1 MGLQATDLRV
11 SLTRMM
17 ANKLPDDVKK
27 RAEAKC
33 ADRPHLEIQD
43 PGTVWISPSGK
54 VFVFVV
60 DTKTNAPLWVEV

>member
-1 MGLQATDLRV
+1 
-11 SLTRMM
+11 M

-60 DTKTNAPLWVEV
+60 DTTTNAPIWVEV

>member
-1 MGLQATDLRV
+1 MP
-11 SLTRMM
+11 
-17 ANKLPDDVKK
+17 NKLPDDVKK

-43 PGTVWISPSGK
+43 PGTVWISPSGLEIQDPGTVWISPSGK